1 MFSQHSIR
9 KKALAF
15 FDKHGILLAGVLIFA
30 YYLWS
35 TLDVF
40 ASPSSSRSF
49 TTYFFHFDSVIL
61 LWMLLFVGAKLYDHK
76 KKQKEEQEKERQIVL
91 EYERKKMQLDLLDEV
106 STLLSDAIN
115 NPLAIISLSAG
126 SIRERFASDV
136 EVIAFLDNIDGALKR
151 MREVLYE
158 FQNYQSKK
166 IIKSSQGTSQYTKEE
181 HTSSRVPTDSV
192 LGTDSQIP

>member
-1 MFSQHSIR
+1 MFSLHNIR
-9 KKALAF
+9 SKVLSF
-15 FDKHGILLAGVLIFA
+15 LDKNGIVLAGVLIFA

-40 ASPSSSRSF
+40 ASPSGQRSF
-49 TTYFFHFDSVIL
+49 TTYFFHFDSVLL

-76 KKQKEEQEKERQIVL
+76 KKLKEEQERERQIVF
-91 EYERKKMQLDLLDEV
+91 EYERKRMQLDLLDEV

-136 EVIAFLDNIDGALKR
+136 EVIAFLDNIDGALNR

-166 IIKSSQGTSQYTKEE
+166 IIKSAQGPTTQTKKERVAS
-181 HTSSRVPTDSV
+181 TVPTDSA
-192 LGTDSQIP
+192 LSTNPKIS